1 MKRIS
6 RFLCCDRKMSF
17 YSAASYSPSFTHHH
31 HGPSY
36 THYYAS
42 HMPSVRS
49 ATGAVS
55 TPAPPA
61 STGWW
66 RKATPTCTPEELTAI
81 IVAPSGGYYEIPSDP
96 YNEVYP
102 GIIIGDGTTALCVMK
117 LKSMGV
123 THVLNAACGKD
134 TSFGLI
140 NTSPSF
146 YSAAG
151 IKFLG
156 IEAYDMQCFD
166 ISPFF
171 YEAADFIETAIA
183 SRGKCYV
190 HCKMGVLPLFLCLC
204 ACECVSHLLLTAIN
218 SSSDECMSLVLLLF

>member
-1 MKRIS
+1 
-6 RFLCCDRKMSF
+6 MSF
-17 YSAASYSPSFTHHH
+17 NSATSYSPSFTHHH

-42 HMPSVRS
+42 HMPSRS
-49 ATGAVS
+49 VVS
-55 TPAPPA
+55 STSTSTVSSAPPA

-66 RKATPTCTPEELTAI
+66 RKATPTCTPDELTSI
-81 IVAPSGGYYEIPSDP
+81 IVSPSGGYYEIPSDP

-117 LKSMGV
+117 LKSMGI

-134 TSFGLI
+134 ISFGLI
-140 NTSPSF
+140 NTSQSF
-146 YSAAG
+146 YSASG

-166 ISPFF
+166 LSPYF
-171 YEAADFIETAIA
+171 YQAAEFIDQAIA

-190 HCKMGVLPLFLCLC
+190 HCKMGKK
-204 ACECVSHLLLTAIN
+204 LT
-218 SSSDECMSLVLLLF
+218 E